1 MRQMIAQLLYEREK
15 HNDTVLVT
23 LIGDRG
29 SAPRGAG
36 SQMLISRKGRAVGT
50 IGGGAVEK
58 QSEEMAME
66 VLKAKKSKIH
76 EFLLHKN
83 PDEDIG
89 MVCGGDV
96 TVHFQFISASDPVW
110 DAVIS
115 KAAERLNAHEKGW
128 IILREDGGTPSL
140 TGEDGLLEGAE
151 LNEAERVLLCRE
163 NCVRTG
169 GFFAMP
175 LPVGNRAI
183 LFGGGHI
190 SQALCPLLK
199 SVGFRPVVFDCRPE
213 YATRELFSDAETV
226 ICGDFTRLSDY
237 LTLTDEDYLV
247 VMTNGHSHDFEV
259 EEQALRGKFAYLG
272 VIGSKAKTATVNR
285 MLMEKGIPEER
296 LRDVHTPV
304 GTAIRAVTPAEIAVS
319 IAGEMI
325 YERAVAREGS
335 YPTHHGC
342 PMH

>member
-1 MRQMIAQLLYEREK
+1 MRSIIAQLLYEREK

-23 LIGDRG
+23 LIDDRG

-58 QSEEMAME
+58 RSEEMAME
-66 VLKAKKSKIH
+66 LLRKKKSSIH
-76 EFLLHKN
+76 EFVLHKN
-83 PDEDIG
+83 PGEDIG

-96 TVHFQFISASDPVW
+96 TAHFQFIPAVSPAW
-110 DAVIS
+110 DAVI
-115 KAAERLNAHEKGW
+115 ATAVERLDSHQKGW
-128 IILREDGGTPSL
+128 LILREDGSAPTLAGP
-140 TGEDGLLEGAE
+140 DGVLAGAE
-151 LNEAERVLLCRE
+151 LDESLRALLCRE
-163 NCVRTG
+163 NALRDG
-169 GFFAMP
+169 GCFSMP
-175 LPVGNRAI
+175 LPVGCRAI

-199 SVGFRPVVFDCRPE
+199 SVDFRPVVFDCRPE
-213 YATRELFSDAETV
+213 YATRDLFPDAEEV
-226 ICGDFTRLSDY
+226 ICGDFTRISDY
-237 LTLTDEDYLV
+237 LTITEDDYLV
-247 VMTNGHSHDFEV
+247 IMTNGHSHDFEA

-272 VIGSKAKTATVNR
+272 VIGSKAKTAAVNR
-285 MLMEKGIPEER
+285 LLLEKGIPEER
-296 LRDVHTPV
+296 LHDVHTPV

-325 YERAVAREGS
+325 YERAVSREGQN
-335 YPTHHGC
+335 PPHHGC

>member
-1 MRQMIAQLLYEREK
+1 MKQIIAQLFYEREK

-36 SQMLISRKGRAVGT
+36 SQMLVSRGGRAVGT

-58 QSEEMAME
+58 RSEEMAME
-66 VLKAKKSKIH
+66 LLEMKNSRIH
-76 EFLLHKN
+76 EFILHKN
-83 PDEDIG
+83 PGEDIG

-96 TVHFQFISASDPVW
+96 TVHFQFIPAADPGW
-110 DAVIS
+110 DAVVS
-115 KAAERLNAHEKGW
+115 KAADRLDAHEEGW
-128 IILREDGGTPSL
+128 LILREDGGTPSL
-140 TGEDGLLEGAE
+140 EGPDGRLAGAQLDEGTR
-151 LNEAERVLLCRE
+151 ERLCRE
-163 NCVRTG
+163 NCVRAD

-190 SQALCPLLK
+190 SQMLCPLLK
-199 SVGFRPVVFDCRPE
+199 QVDFRPVVFDCRPE
-213 YATRELFSDAETV
+213 YAAKELFPDAEAV
-226 ICGDFTRLSDY
+226 ICGEFTRLSDY
-237 LTLTDEDYLV
+237 LTVTNQDYLV

-259 EEQALRGKFAYLG
+259 EEQVLRGDFAYLG
-272 VIGSKAKTATVNR
+272 VIGSKAKTAAVNR
-285 MLMEKGIPEER
+285 ELEEKGIERER
-296 LRDVHTPV
+296 LQDVHTPV
-304 GTAIRAVTPAEIAVS
+304 GTPIRAVTPAEIAVS

-325 YERAVAREGS
+325 YERALLREGS
-335 YPTHHGC
+335 SPSHHGC

>member
-1 MRQMIAQLLYEREK
+1 MRQMIAQLFYEREK

-36 SQMLISRKGRAVGT
+36 SQMLITRKGRAAGT

-58 QSEEMAME
+58 RSEEMAME
-66 VLKAKKSKIH
+66 LLKSKRSKIH
-76 EFLLHKN
+76 EFALHRN
-83 PDEDIG
+83 SGEDIG

-110 DAVIS
+110 DEVIA
-115 KAAERLNAHEKGW
+115 KAADRLNRHEKGW
-128 IILREDGGTPSL
+128 LILQEDGGAPTL
-140 TGEDGLLEGAE
+140 AGADGTLEGAKLDE
-151 LNEAERVLLCRE
+151 SLRALLCRE
-163 NCVRTG
+163 NSIRASG
-169 GFFAMP
+169 YFAMP

-199 SVGFRPVVFDCRPE
+199 SVDFRPVVFDCRPE
-213 YATRELFSDAETV
+213 YATKELFPDAETV
-226 ICGDFTRLSDY
+226 ICGDFTRISDY
-237 LTLTDEDYLV
+237 LTITDEDYLV
-247 VMTNGHSHDFEV
+247 IMTNGHSHDFEA

-285 MLMEKGIPEER
+285 MLLEKGIPEER

-325 YERAVAREGS
+325 YERAVAREGKN
-335 YPTHHGC
+335 PPHHGC